1 MENNELKKLNRRE
14 LLEMLYEQSRR
25 MDDQQSEID
34 RLNAQLE
41 NRTLIM
47 NNAGSIADAAIQLS
61 EIFDVAQKTADVY
74 VDSVKKSSGLK
85 EEIEPANDLFA
96 RCLKIVPAYA
106 EKISND
112 MKRFREDFDESSEGN
127 NVKLKKEMREL
138 EKEFAEFSKVLRIM
152 EENKK

>member
-96 RCLKIVPAYA
+96 RCVKIVPAYA
-106 EKISND
+106 EKIGND